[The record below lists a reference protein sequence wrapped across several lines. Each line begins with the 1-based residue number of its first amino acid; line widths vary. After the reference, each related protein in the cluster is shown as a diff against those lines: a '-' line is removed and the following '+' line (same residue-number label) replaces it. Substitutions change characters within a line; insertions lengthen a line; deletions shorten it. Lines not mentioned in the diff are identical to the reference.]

1 MEDARKEFSLDIGDG
16 VLSGLHASIRPG
28 RWWRV
33 IAPDGSLWCET
44 SSEDEAREEMR
55 PGDRLERW
63 FGGPPS
69 PSAVFKPR
77 MDEKRR
83 KELLSAW
90 RAFVRDA
97 ARMSKSLRKFRALER

>member
-1 MEDARKEFSLDIGDG
+1 MEDARWEYILDIGDG

-63 FGGPPS
+63 WEMHVPGRWVP
-69 PSAVFKPR
+69 
-77 MDEKRR
+77 
-83 KELLSAW
+83 ELTQPGE
-90 RAFVRDA
+90 VG
-97 ARMSKSLRKFRALER
+97 KIKT

>member
-1 MEDARKEFSLDIGDG
+1 MEDARKEFILDIGDG

-44 SSEDEAREEMR
+44 SSEDEARDSMR

-63 FGGPPS
+63 WEMHVPGRWVPELTAPAGP
-69 PSAVFKPR
+69 AT
-77 MDEKRR
+77 
-83 KELLSAW
+83 
-90 RAFVRDA
+90 
-97 ARMSKSLRKFRALER
+97 LET

>member
-33 IAPDGSLWCET
+33 IEPDGSLWCET
-44 SSEDEAREEMR
+44 SSEKEARDSMR

-63 FGGPPS
+63 WEMQVPGRWMP
-69 PSAVFKPR
+69 
-77 MDEKRR
+77 
-83 KELLSAW
+83 ELTLAEDGST
-90 RAFVRDA
+90 
-97 ARMSKSLRKFRALER
+97 LEA